1 MLPKTFRDGKV
12 KRNHE
17 VKTSDT
23 QEAHKTN
30 SPTKG

>member
-1 MLPKTFRDGKV
+1 MLSKTFRDGKV

-23 QEAHKTN
+23 QKAHETN
-30 SPTKG
+30 SPT